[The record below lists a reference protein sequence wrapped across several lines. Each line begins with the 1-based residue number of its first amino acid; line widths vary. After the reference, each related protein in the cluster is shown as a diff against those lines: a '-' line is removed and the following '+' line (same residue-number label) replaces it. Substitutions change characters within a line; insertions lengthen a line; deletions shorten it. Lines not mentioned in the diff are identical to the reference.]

1 MSTNPKDALTVVFV
15 TDMFKDT
22 RNGVVTSARRMR
34 KQLEKQGHTVRV
46 VALDRNVTWRTK
58 RHGYL
63 KEVKKK
69 DENFFPV
76 QERQIPI
83 VRHFSERQYFQFAKA
98 DKKVFEK
105 AFDGADVVHVFMPWQ
120 LEKKAVKFA
129 DKNGI
134 PVTGAFHIQPENITY
149 NVSRTVFGTNYMSH
163 SLYRWLYRTFYRRIP
178 YIHCPSEFIRS
189 QLEMNGYGETAKLF
203 VISNGV
209 GGNFKPPLLPRQQY
223 PEEKSTFDIL
233 MVGRLAPEKNQKT
246 LIDAIPYSKYSND
259 IRLFFAGSG
268 ADQEML
274 EQRGSSLNRP
284 PSFEYYE
291 HRDLIRLMQNCD
303 LYVHT
308 ATIEIEAVA
317 CLEAMATGLVPV
329 IANSEKSATR
339 QFALDNRCLFETEN
353 PRDLARKIDYWIE
366 HPAERQEMS
375 NDYAQSAEQYRMK
388 ASGKKMEKMFYEAIS
403 SYYKRPPRRG
413 VFSRRM
419 R

>member
-1 MSTNPKDALTVVFV
+1 MSTDSKDTLTVVFV

-34 KQLEKQGHTVRV
+34 KQLQKQGHTVRV
-46 VALDRNVTWRTK
+46 VALDRNATWWNK
-58 RHGYL
+58 RKGYL
-63 KEVKKK
+63 EEIKKV

-76 QERQIPI
+76 KERQIPI

-98 DKKVFEK
+98 DKKIFNE

-120 LEKKAVKFA
+120 LEKKAIKFA
-129 DKNGI
+129 RKKGI

-149 NVSRTVFGTNYMSH
+149 NVSQAVFGTNYMTH
-163 SLYRWLYRTFYRRIP
+163 ALYRWLYRRFYQYIP
-178 YIHCPSEFIRS
+178 FIHCPSEFIRS
-189 QLEMNGYGETAKLF
+189 QLEMNGYEESAKLF

-209 GGNFKPPLLPRQQY
+209 GSNFKPPLLPRKQY

-246 LIDAIPYSKYSND
+246 LIDAIPYSKYAKD
-259 IRLFFAGSG
+259 IRIFFAGSG
-268 ADQEML
+268 SDEEML
-274 EQRGSSLNRP
+274 EQRGSSLDRP
-284 PSFEYYE
+284 PSFDYYDHKE
-291 HRDLIRLMQNCD
+291 LIRLMQNCD

-308 ATIEIEAVA
+308 ATIEIEAIA
-317 CLEAMATGLVPV
+317 CLESMATGLVPV

-339 QFALDNRCLFETEN
+339 QFALDKRSLFETEN

-375 NDYAQSAEQYRMK
+375 DAYAHSAEQYRMQK
-388 ASGKKMEKMFYEAIS
+388 SGKEMEKMFHDAIEA
-403 SYYKRPPRRG
+403 YWKKPPRKSFFRWTA
-413 VFSRRM
+413 R
-419 R
+419 